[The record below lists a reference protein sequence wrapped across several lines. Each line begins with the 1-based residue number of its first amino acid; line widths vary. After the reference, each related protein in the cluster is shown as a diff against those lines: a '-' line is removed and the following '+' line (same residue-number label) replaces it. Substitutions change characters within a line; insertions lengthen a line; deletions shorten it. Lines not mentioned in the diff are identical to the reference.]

1 MKGDRKVQYSTNQK
15 KAGISIK
22 FTSLKVDCMAKS
34 IVKDRRSLYDRI
46 KNSQICYNNPESECN
61 W

>member
-1 MKGDRKVQYSTNQK
+1 MKGIGKYSTNQK

-22 FTSLKVDCMAKS
+22 FTSLKVDFKAKS
-34 IVKDRRSLYDRI
+34 IVRGSLYDRI
-46 KNSQICYNNPESECN
+46 KNSPICYNNPEPECN